1 MKDNLPAHVKE
12 SIDNILALHDR
23 YLSGTL
29 NLKALSPVSLI
40 DLERDFQVADKH
52 LDYIDL
58 RGLSDLRQMILSA
71 AINI

>member
-1 MKDNLPAHVKE
+1 MKDNLPDHVQE
-12 SIDNILALHDR
+12 SINNVMALHDR

-52 LDYIDL
+52 LDYVNL
-58 RGLSDLRQMILSA
+58 RGLSTLRQLVLSTA
-71 AINI
+71 LEI